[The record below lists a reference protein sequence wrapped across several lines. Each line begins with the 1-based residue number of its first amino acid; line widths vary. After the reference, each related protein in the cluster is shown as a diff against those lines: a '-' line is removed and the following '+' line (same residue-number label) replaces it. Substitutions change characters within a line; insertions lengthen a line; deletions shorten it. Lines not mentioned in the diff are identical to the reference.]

1 MIDNKDNGKAE
12 EEIILSAEAEDKTEA
27 TDDGEDEA
35 VTLSAEPVKNGKQK
49 NFLGMLKR
57 QKIMIIAFA
66 SVALVMTV
74 LYFAVLA
81 PMVAKTQEPD
91 PIVPETLVDGEVY
104 DTDGTSIL
112 IFPHIEKKNIKS
124 IEVNNSFGSFVCK
137 RAEEENTFYIE
148 EHMQVPFAAETLT
161 QLVVDAG
168 YTNIIRRLTT
178 ECEDWSVYGL
188 AEEDNP
194 AYYTVNTLDGQSHT
208 IYIGDRSPTEG
219 AFYCRY
225 KDRDCLYVI
234 SSEVE
239 YTLLSP
245 VTSLLS
251 PLLGYPISEAEVA
264 KIDELILLKNGKPF
278 VSINYKPIEGD
289 EMALS
294 AYEMIYPANYIVND
308 DNYAT
313 RASAS

>member
-1 MIDNKDNGKAE
+1 MIENKDNGQAE

-81 PMVAKTQEPD
+81 PKVAKTQEPD

-168 YTNIIRRLTT
+168 YPTIIRRLTT

-194 AYYTVNTLDGQSHT
+194 A
-208 IYIGDRSPTEG
+208 
-219 AFYCRY
+219 
-225 KDRDCLYVI
+225 
-234 SSEVE
+234 
-239 YTLLSP
+239 
-245 VTSLLS
+245 
-251 PLLGYPISEAEVA
+251 
-264 KIDELILLKNGKPF
+264 
-278 VSINYKPIEGD
+278 
-289 EMALS
+289 
-294 AYEMIYPANYIVND
+294 
-308 DNYAT
+308 
-313 RASAS
+313 